1 MSRRPAEQHPHAN
14 KSESQID
21 HTVEDSFPASD
32 PPATGGKTRIES
44 GASKGGEKHDHTTQ
58 KHAKQGKSH

>member
-1 MSRRPAEQHPHAN
+1 MSKRPAEQHPHAN

-32 PPATGGKTRIES
+32 PPATGGKTRLES
-44 GASKGGEKHDHTTQ
+44 AESKGAEKHEHAKQ
-58 KHAKQGKSH
+58 KHAKQDKSH

>member
-1 MSRRPAEQHPHAN
+1 MSKHLAEQHPHAN

-32 PPATGGKTRIES
+32 PPSTGGKTRIEPAEAQR
-44 GASKGGEKHDHTTQ
+44 GKKHDHARQ
-58 KHAKQGKSH
+58 DKSH

>member
-1 MSRRPAEQHPHAN
+1 MSKRPAEQNPHAH

-32 PPATGGKTRIES
+32 PPATGGKTRIEPEE
-44 GASKGGEKHDHTTQ
+44 AQRKHAEKRD
-58 KHAKQGKSH
+58 HAKQAKSH